1 MNQIYESI
9 VEDAALEWF
18 GELGYAIGHGPQLA
32 PGELAAER
40 DSFAEVVLAGRLRE
54 AIRRL
59 NPAIP
64 EEARE
69 DALRKVLRVGTPALT
84 QSNRAF
90 HRLLRDGVP
99 VEYPR
104 ADGSIAGDH
113 VRLVDFDAVG
123 ANDWLAVNQF
133 TVIEG
138 QHNRRPDIVVF
149 VNGLPLGLIELKNAA
164 DEEATIWSAYAQL
177 QTYKAEISP
186 LLHYNAALV
195 VSDGLQARMGSV
207 TANQEWF
214 KVWRTI
220 DGRTDAPPQSL
231 ELEVL
236 IKGAFDRR
244 RFLDL
249 LQHFIVFEEDPD
261 TGALHKIIAGYH
273 QFHAVNAAVE
283 ETVRASGMADKD
295 LLRQEMGT
303 YEGTYWAG
311 SMHGG
316 KPGDRRAGVVWHT
329 QGSGKSFS
337 MLFYAARVVRH
348 PAMQNPT
355 LVVLTD
361 RNDLD
366 DQLFGQFQ
374 RCHDLLGQTPVQAGG
389 REDLRALLNRASG
402 GVVFTTIHKFM
413 PPKGNGGGE
422 AMPCL
427 SARQNIVVIADEAHR
442 SQYGFGGRVNEKT
455 GEMSYGFASNL
466 RDALPNASFIG
477 FTGTPIEKTDANT
490 RAVFGDYISI
500 YDIQRAVADKATV
513 PIYYESR
520 ISKLSLNAAQLPKID
535 AEFEE
540 ITEGEELTKKE
551 KLKTKWAALEALV
564 GDPKRIALIAADLV
578 AHFEKRV
585 EAMDGKAMIVCMSR
599 RICVDLY
606 NALIRL
612 RPEWAGIGNDDA
624 EAEKGKNCVAK
635 VVMTGS
641 AEDGPDWQPHIRS
654 KDKRRKLANRFKDSR
669 DPFRIVI
676 VRDMWLT
683 GFDAPCLHTMYADK
697 PMQGHGLMQAIA
709 RVNRVFRDKPG
720 GLVVDYLGLADQLK
734 RALATYTE
742 SGGQGSPTFDTAQAI
757 AVMLEKHGVA
767 CDMMHGFVWDK
778 WTTGKPA
785 ERLALIPA
793 GQEHILGQDDGK
805 KRWGQVVT
813 ELSRAFALC
822 AASDEATEI
831 RDDVSFFQAIQA
843 ALNKQGS
850 NSRKT
855 PEQIDAA
862 IRQLV
867 SKAISTEG
875 QVIDVFTA
883 AGLPRPDI
891 SILSDQFLA
900 EVRGLKHKN
909 VAAELLEKLLKD
921 ELKVRSRR
929 NLVQSQIFSEK
940 LKQTLNA
947 YHNRAISTMQ
957 VIEELIKLAK
967 DLDAAGKRGEKLGLT
982 DDEVAFYDALAA
994 NESAVIAMGDDKLK
1008 VIAAELIT
1016 QVRKSVTIDWT
1027 LRESARAKI
1036 RVMVKRIL
1044 NKYGYPPDLQDEAV
1058 KTVLAQAELLS
1069 AGWAEG

>member
-1 MNQIYESI
+1 VTVTES
-9 VEDAALEWF
+9 VLEDAALAWF
-18 GELGYAIGHGPQLA
+18 HELGYAIGHGPHIA
-32 PGELAAER
+32 PGEPATER
-40 DSFAEVVLAGRLRE
+40 DGFGDVILVGRLRD
-54 AIRRL
+54 ALHRL
-59 NPAIP
+59 NHSIP
-64 EEARE
+64 DDARE
-69 DALRKVLRVGTPALT
+69 DALRKVLRVGTPSLAQT
-84 QSNRAF
+84 NRAF
-90 HRLLRDGVP
+90 QRMLRDGVE
-99 VEYPR
+99 VEYSRP
-104 ADGSIAGDH
+104 DGSIAGDH
-113 VRLVDFDAVG
+113 VRLIDFNDIH

-138 QHNRRPDIVVF
+138 QNNRRPDIVVF

-164 DEEATIWSAYAQL
+164 DEDATIWSAYAQL
-177 QTYKAEISP
+177 QTYKSEIPS
-186 LLHYNAALV
+186 LLQYNAALI
-195 VSDGLQARMGSV
+195 VSDGLQARIGSM

-220 DGRTDAPPQSL
+220 DGEGDAPKTAL

-236 IKGAFDRR
+236 VRGVFEKQ
-244 RFLDL
+244 RFLEL

-261 TGALHKIIAGYH
+261 SGALSKIIAGYH

-283 ETVRASGMADKD
+283 ETVRASGMTVSGKAV
-295 LLRQEMGT
+295 LEGAGT
-303 YEGTYWAG
+303 FWTGR
-311 SMHGG
+311 MHGG
-316 KPGDRRAGVVWHT
+316 APGDRRAGVVWHT

-337 MLFYAARVVRH
+337 MLFYAARVIRH

-366 DQLFGQFQ
+366 DQLFSQFQ
-374 RCHDLLGQTPVQAGG
+374 RCADILGQVPVQANG
-389 REDLRALLNRASG
+389 RDHLRELLNRASG
-402 GVVFTTIHKFM
+402 GVVFTTVQKFM
-413 PPKGNGGGE
+413 SDNSE
-422 AMPCL
+422 RMPEL
-427 SARQNIVVIADEAHR
+427 SSRRNIIVIADEAHR
-442 SQYGFGGRVNEKT
+442 SQYGFEGKVNPKT
-455 GEMSYGFASNL
+455 GRMSYGFARNL

-500 YDIQRAVADKATV
+500 YDIQRAVADNATV

-520 ISKLSLNAAQLPKID
+520 ISKLSLNAAELPKLD
-535 AEFEE
+535 EEFEE
-540 ITEGEELTKKE
+540 ITEGEELTRKE
-551 KLKTKWAALEALV
+551 QLKTKWAALEAMV
-564 GDPKRIALIAADLV
+564 GNPKRIALIAADLV
-578 AHFEKRV
+578 AHFEKRL

-599 RICVDLY
+599 RIAVDLY
-606 NALIRL
+606 NEIIAL
-612 RPEWAGIGNDDA
+612 RPEWASAEKDDK
-624 EAEKGKNCVAK
+624 EAEKDRSCVVK

-641 AEDGPDWQPHIRS
+641 AADGPDWQQHIRT
-654 KDKRRKLANRFKDSR
+654 KDTRRKLANRFKDAK

-683 GFDAPCLHTMYADK
+683 GFDAPSLHTMYADK

-709 RVNRVFRDKPG
+709 RVNRVFSNKPG

-742 SGGQGSPTFDTAQAI
+742 SGGKGDPTLDEARAV
-757 AVMLEKHGVA
+757 AVMLEKHGIA
-767 CDMMHGFVWDK
+767 CDMMHGFKWDK
-778 WTTGKPA
+778 WITGKPV

-793 GQEHILGQDDGK
+793 GQEHILGQEDGK
-805 KRWGQVVT
+805 RRWVQVVT

-822 AASDEATEI
+822 AASDDATRI
-831 RDDVSFFQAIQA
+831 RDDVSFFQALQA
-843 ALNKQGS
+843 ALNKQSS
-850 NSRKT
+850 NNRKT

-867 SKAISTEG
+867 SKAITTEG
-875 QVIDVFTA
+875 EVIDVFTA

-900 EVRGLKHKN
+900 EVRGLKYKN

-921 ELKVRSRR
+921 ELKVRSRY
-929 NLVQSQIFSEK
+929 NLVQAHIFSEK
-940 LKQTLNA
+940 LKRTLNG

-967 DLDAAGKRGEKLGLT
+967 DIDAASKRGEEMGLT
-982 DDEVAFYDALAA
+982 DDEVAFYDALAS
-994 NESAVIAMGDDKLK
+994 NDSAVQAMGDDKLK

-1016 QVRKSVTIDWT
+1016 QVKKSVTIDWT

-1036 RVMVKRIL
+1036 KVMVKRIL
-1044 NKYGYPPDLQDEAV
+1044 KKHGYPPDLQDEAV
-1058 KTVLAQAELLS
+1058 KTVLAQAELLC
-1069 AGWAEG
+1069 AEWV

>member
-1 MNQIYESI
+1 MSVNESI
-9 VEDAALEWF
+9 VEDAALTWF
-18 GELGYAIGHGPQLA
+18 GELGYGIGHGPHMA
-32 PGELAAER
+32 PGEMFAER
-40 DSFAEVVLAGRLRE
+40 ASFGEVVLAGRLRA
-54 AIRRL
+54 AIQRL
-59 NPAIP
+59 NPLIP
-64 EEARE
+64 DDARE
-69 DALRKVLRVGTPALT
+69 EALRKVVRGGTPSLVQT
-84 QSNRAF
+84 NRAF
-90 HRLLRDGVP
+90 HRMLRNGVE
-99 VEYPR
+99 VEYAR

-113 VRLVDFDAVG
+113 VRLVDFSDPVL
-123 ANDWLAVNQF
+123 NDWLAVNQF

-138 QHNRRPDIVVF
+138 QQNRRPDVLIF

-164 DEEATIWSAYAQL
+164 DEDATIWTAYAQV
-177 QTYKAEISP
+177 QTYKAEIPS
-186 LLHYNAALV
+186 LLGYNAVLV
-195 VSDGLQARMGSV
+195 LSDGIEARIGSL

-220 DGRTDAPPQSL
+220 DGEGDAPRSAL
-231 ELEVL
+231 ELETLVR
-236 IKGAFDRR
+236 GVFDRR

-249 LQHFIVFEEDPD
+249 LRHFIAFEEDPD
-261 TGALHKIIAGYH
+261 SGALHKIIAGYH

-283 ETVRASGMADKD
+283 ETVRASGMSASEFEVK
-295 LLRQEMGT
+295 EA
-303 YEGTYWAG
+303 EGGYWAG
-311 SMHGG
+311 RMHGG

-337 MLFYAARVVRH
+337 MLFYAARIILH
-348 PAMQNPT
+348 PAMRNPT

-374 RCHDLLGQTPVQAGG
+374 RCHDILGQTPVQAAN
-389 REDLRALLNRASG
+389 RDQLRVLLAVASG
-402 GVVFTTIHKFM
+402 GVVFTTIQKFLPEKGEKM
-413 PPKGNGGGE
+413 P
-422 AMPCL
+422 AL
-427 SARQNIVVIADEAHR
+427 SERRNIVVIADEAHR
-442 SQYGFGGRVNEKT
+442 SQYDLIDGLARH
-455 GEMSYGFASNL
+455 M
-466 RDALPNASFIG
+466 RDALPQASFIG

-520 ISKLSLNAAQLPKID
+520 IAKLGLNAAELPKID
-535 AEFEE
+535 DEFDE

-564 GDPKRIALIAADLV
+564 GDPKRIKLIAEDLV
-578 AHFEKRV
+578 AHFEKRL

-599 RICVDLY
+599 RICVDLC
-606 NALIRL
+606 NALIAL
-612 RPEWAGIGNDDA
+612 RSDWASAKDDDP
-624 EAEKGKNCVAK
+624 EAEKRKSCVVK

-641 AEDGPDWQPHIRS
+641 ADDGPDWQPHIRN
-654 KDKRRKLANRFKDSR
+654 KEKRRQLANRFKDAR

-734 RALATYTE
+734 NALATYTE
-742 SGGQGSPTFDTAQAI
+742 SGGKGEPTFDTRQAI
-757 AVMLEKHGVA
+757 AVMLEKYGIA
-767 CDMMHGFVWDK
+767 CDMLHGFDWGK

-793 GQEHILGQDDGK
+793 GQEHILQQEEGK
-805 KRWGQVVT
+805 KRFVQVVT

-831 RDDVSFFQAIQA
+831 RDDVSFFQTLQA
-843 ALNKQGS
+843 ALNKQTGG
-850 NSRKT
+850 NRKT

-867 SKAISTEG
+867 SKAIVTEG

-891 SILSDQFLA
+891 GILSDQFLA
-900 EVRGLKHKN
+900 EIRGLKHRN

-921 ELKVRSRR
+921 ELKTRARR
-929 NLVQSQIFSEK
+929 NLVQSQLFSEK
-940 LKQTLNA
+940 LKKTLNA
-947 YHNRAISTMQ
+947 YHNRAISTME
-957 VIEELIKLAK
+957 VLEELIKLAK
-967 DLDAAGKRGEKLGLT
+967 EMDASTKRGEAFGLT
-982 DDEVAFYDALAA
+982 EDEIAFYDALAA
-994 NESAVIAMGDDKLK
+994 NESAVQAMGDDKLK
-1008 VIAAELIT
+1008 VIATELIT

-1044 NKYGYPPDLQDEAV
+1044 NKFGYPPDLQEEAV
-1058 KTVLAQAELLS
+1058 KTVLRQAELICADVAL
-1069 AGWAEG
+1069 

>member
-1 MNQIYESI
+1 MSGLNESI
-9 VEDAALEWF
+9 VEDAALSWF
-18 GELGYAIGHGPQLA
+18 RELGYSIESGPDLA
-32 PGELAAER
+32 PGEPAAER
-40 DSFAEVVLAGRLRE
+40 HSFGDVVLVGRLRD
-54 AIRRL
+54 AISRL
-59 NPAIP
+59 NREIPAV
-64 EEARE
+64 ALE
-69 DALRKVLRVGTPALT
+69 DALLKVLRVATPSLT
-84 QSNRAF
+84 QTNRSF
-90 HRLLRDGVP
+90 QRMLRDGVP
-99 VEYPR
+99 VEYQRP
-104 ADGSIAGDH
+104 DGSIAGDH
-113 VRLVDFDAVG
+113 VRLVEFADPDK
-123 ANDWLAVNQF
+123 NDWLAVNQF
-133 TVIEG
+133 TVVEG
-138 QHNRRPDIVVF
+138 QHHRRPDIVVS
-149 VNGLPLGLIELKNAA
+149 VNGLPLGLIELKSAV
-164 DEEATIWSAYAQL
+164 DEDATIWSAYAQL
-177 QTYKAEISP
+177 QTYKAEIPS
-186 LLHYNAALV
+186 LLNYNAALV
-195 VSDGLQARMGSV
+195 VSDGLQARIGSL

-220 DGRTDAPPQSL
+220 DGQGDAAPGSL
-231 ELEVL
+231 ELETL
-236 IKGAFDRR
+236 IRGVFERR

-261 TGALHKIIAGYH
+261 SGELHKIIAGYH

-283 ETVRASGMADKD
+283 ETVRASGMTESGSV
-295 LLRQEMGT
+295 LREDAGA
-303 YEGTYWAG
+303 YWAG
-311 SMHGG
+311 RMHGG

-337 MLFYAARVVRH
+337 MLFFAARVVRH

-374 RCHDLLGQTPVQAGG
+374 RCADILGQTPMQADG
-389 REDLRALLNRASG
+389 REHLRELLNRASG

-413 PPKGNGGGE
+413 PEKGE
-422 AMPCL
+422 AMPEL
-427 SARQNIVVIADEAHR
+427 SGRKNIVVIADEAHR
-442 SQYGFGGRVNEKT
+442 SQYGFGGKVNQKT

-520 ISKLSLNAAQLPKID
+520 ISKLALNAAELPKID

-564 GDPKRIALIAADLV
+564 GDPKRIALVAADLV
-578 AHFEKRV
+578 THFEKRV

-599 RICVDLY
+599 RIAVDLY
-606 NALIRL
+606 DALIRL
-612 RPEWAGIGNDDA
+612 RPDWASARDDDA
-624 EAEKGKNCVAK
+624 ETERGKACVVK

-641 AEDGPDWQPHIRS
+641 ADDGPAWQPHIRN
-654 KDKRRKLANRFKDSR
+654 KEKRRTLANRFKDPK
-669 DPFRIVI
+669 DPFGIVI

-683 GFDAPCLHTMYADK
+683 GFDAPCLHTMYVDK

-734 RALATYTE
+734 KALVTYTE
-742 SGGQGSPTFDTAQAI
+742 SGGTGNPTFDVAQAV
-757 AVMLEKHGVA
+757 AVMREKHGIA
-767 CDMMHGFVWDK
+767 CDMMHGFNWDK
-778 WTTGKPA
+778 WVSGTPS
-785 ERLALIPA
+785 ERLQLIPA
-793 GQEHILGQDDGK
+793 GQEHILNQDDGK
-805 KRWGQVVT
+805 KRWIQVVT

-822 AASDEATEI
+822 AASDDATEI
-831 RDDVSFFQAIQA
+831 RDDVSFFQALQA
-843 ALNKQGS
+843 ALNKQSS
-850 NSRKT
+850 NTRKT

-867 SKAISTEG
+867 SKAITTEG

-883 AGLPRPDI
+883 AGLPKPDI

-929 NLVQSQIFSEK
+929 NLVQSQVFSEK
-940 LKQTLNA
+940 LKKTLNA

-967 DLDAAGKRGEKLGLT
+967 DLDAATKRGEDMGLT
-982 DDEVAFYDALAA
+982 DDEIAFYDALAA
-994 NESAVIAMGDDKLK
+994 NDSAVQAMGDAKLK

-1016 QVRKSVTIDWT
+1016 QVKKSVTIDWT

-1036 RVMVKRIL
+1036 KIMVKRIL
-1044 NKYGYPPDLQDEAV
+1044 RKHGYPPDLQEEAV
-1058 KTVLAQAELLS
+1058 KTVLMQAELLC
-1069 AGWAEG
+1069 AEWV